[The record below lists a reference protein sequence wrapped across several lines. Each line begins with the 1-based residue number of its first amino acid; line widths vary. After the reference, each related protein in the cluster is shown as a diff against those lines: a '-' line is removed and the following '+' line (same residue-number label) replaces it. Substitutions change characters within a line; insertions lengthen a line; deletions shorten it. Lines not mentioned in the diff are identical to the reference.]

1 MCSGQFFFF
10 FLAVGGGGESGGFSV
25 KASPVNQSQIWN
37 FSDYPPPFS
46 LVLISLALSH
56 TTFQQEFGNFVISVL
71 LLLD

>member
-1 MCSGQFFFF
+1 M
-10 FLAVGGGGESGGFSV
+10 

-37 FSDYPPPFS
+37 FSDYPPPFP

-71 LLLD
+71 LLLDLKKREAKKVMSLLW